1 MVRNRLLLIGEELP
15 QITKLKESF
24 TSNNVEVSI
33 DTAESIEGASK
44 IINAKSPLVVIS
56 TDIMLL
62 LKVMMQD
69 HKYMREKSTKT
80 ILFNAKGPLPQ
91 QVMDKLNHCGLTGHL
106 TDADPDRTLYYKTT
120 LYLKSLPPPE
130 EDDILYDGSSSYD
143 PRDIKKKIEYIK
155 GVEKNENGEVQF
167 STSNGL
173 VDAAVLTEFCDE
185 SDDSLNKMEE
195 IIAGIEDEE
204 LPFEDLK
211 KYSDFV
217 SGIMGTSSVLGLEG
231 ISRFCLLTK
240 SIADHIQMYEQ
251 EDLRAIV
258 VGVLGDATSFLTTL
272 MAEIREGD
280 ESTLKNIGKEG
291 FIKRLLWLSE
301 KFKITQE
308 QLREQGGEEKTL
320 DQNSIDDLL
329 ESLNA

>member
-1 MVRNRLLLIGEELP
+1 MARNRLLLIGEELP
-15 QITKLKESF
+15 QVTRLKESF
-24 TSNNVEVSI
+24 TANNLEVSI
-33 DTAESIEGASK
+33 DTADSIDTASQV
-44 IINAKSPLVVIS
+44 INTKSPLVVIS

-62 LKVMMQD
+62 LKVMMKD
-69 HKYMREKSTKT
+69 HKYIREKSTKT
-80 ILFNAKGPLPQ
+80 ILFNAKGALPQ

-106 TDADPDRTLYYKTT
+106 TDGDPDRTLYYKTT
-120 LYLKSLPPPE
+120 LYLKSLPSHE
-130 EDDILYDGSSSYD
+130 EDDIVYDGKD
-143 PRDIKKKIEYIK
+143 VKKKIEYIK

-167 STSNGL
+167 STSNGF
-173 VDAAVLTEFCDE
+173 VDATVLSEFCDE
-185 SDDSLNKMEE
+185 SDQVLEQMED

-204 LPFEDLK
+204 RPFEDLG

-217 SGIMGTSSVLGLEG
+217 AGIMGTSSVLGLEG
-231 ISRFCLLTK
+231 IGRFCLLTK

-251 EDLRAIV
+251 EDLRGIV

-272 MAEIREGD
+272 MSEIRDGD

-308 QLREQGGEEKTL
+308 QLREQDGDEKAL